1 MRALAVALLIVA
13 ALAGCGG
20 GGGGTTDAASTGTA
34 GTGGAAAGKLL
45 TWKENGA
52 AHAALVAS
60 AARVKSATSDIVQ
73 VSGGEASGTALS
85 FGVAVQS
92 PPLAAGTYTFNGG
105 TGYPIVSMSYG
116 VGGVSSSIPTA
127 ISIVFTALGDTT
139 GSHAVGT
146 FTATLPFGDGT
157 TKTITD
163 GKFDL
168 TLTVNSI

>member
-1 MRALAVALLIVA
+1 MRAQTAALLLAV

-20 GGGGTTDAASTGTA
+20 GGGATDGGAAGTSGGA
-34 GTGGAAAGKLL
+34 GTGKLL
-45 TWKENGA
+45 SWKENGV
-52 AHAALVAS
+52 AHSALVAS
-60 AARVKSATSDIVQ
+60 AARVKSAASDILQ
-73 VSGGEASGTALS
+73 VSGGESSGTALS
-85 FGVAVQS
+85 FGVAMQP
-92 PPLAAGTYTFNGG
+92 PPLEVKTYDFNGG

-116 VGGVSSSIPTA
+116 VGGVSSSVPTA

-139 GSHAVGT
+139 GSHAAGT

>member
-1 MRALAVALLIVA
+1 MRVLAALLISA

-20 GGGGTTDAASTGTA
+20 GGSTADGSATGTA

-52 AHAALVAS
+52 AHMALVAS

-73 VSGGEASGTALS
+73 VSGGEGSGTALS
-85 FGVAVQS
+85 FGVAVQP

-139 GSHAVGT
+139 GAHAVGT

-168 TLTVNSI
+168 ALTVNSI